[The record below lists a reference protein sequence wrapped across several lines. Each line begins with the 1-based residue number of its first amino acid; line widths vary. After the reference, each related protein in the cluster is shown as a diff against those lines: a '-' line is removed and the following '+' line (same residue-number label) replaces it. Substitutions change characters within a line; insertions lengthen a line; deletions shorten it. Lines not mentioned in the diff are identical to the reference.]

1 MTTLTACIQEGGRGG
16 GGGLITRWFSFSL
29 VNGPI
34 NEGGLKSEVYGTDCR
49 STDVVHATGSL
60 FYIRLPD
67 QALEPRENARA
78 IRREE
83 EGKRR
88 ACNDCV
94 QIFISASSRN
104 DIYGFLWL
112 AVPWLVSKFLDE
124 IFVV

>member
-1 MTTLTACIQEGGRGG
+1 MTTLTACIQEGGGG
-16 GGGLITRWFSFSL
+16 GGGFITRWFSFSL

-49 STDVVHATGSL
+49 STDVVRGPGSL

-83 EGKRR
+83 EGKTFSFLLR
-88 ACNDCV
+88 
-94 QIFISASSRN
+94 QEMIFMASF
-104 DIYGFLWL
+104 GWL
-112 AVPWLVSKFLDE
+112 CLGW
-124 IFVV
+124 

>member
-1 MTTLTACIQEGGRGG
+1 MCDDPNSLYSGRGRAGGR
-16 GGGLITRWFSFSL
+16 LITRWFSFSL

-49 STDVVHATGSL
+49 STDVVHGPGCL

-83 EGKRR
+83 QAKRR

-104 DIYGFLWL
+104 GIYGFLWL
-112 AVPWLVSKFLDE
+112 AVPWVVSKFLDE

>member
-1 MTTLTACIQEGGRGG
+1 MTTLTACIQEGGGG
-16 GGGLITRWFSFSL
+16 GGAYDQMVFFFTGS
-29 VNGPI
+29 I

-49 STDVVHATGSL
+49 STDVVHGPGSL

-83 EGKRR
+83 KGKRR

-104 DIYGFLWL
+104 DIYGFL
-112 AVPWLVSKFLDE
+112 
-124 IFVV
+124 